1 MTRKILLRWL
11 INSVALYVAIE
22 MVPGIHAVGDWRTIV
37 IVAAIFGLV
46 NALIRP
52 IIKLLTC
59 PLLILTLGLFTLVI
73 NALMLGLTG
82 WLAAQFNMGFHIDS
96 FLDAFWGALVISF
109 VSLAI
114 TLLIGEGKNENSLR
128 KI

>member
-11 INSVALYVAIE
+11 INSIALYVATE
-22 MVPGIHAVGDWRTIV
+22 MVPGIRVVGDWRTIV

-52 IIKLLTC
+52 IVKLLTC

-73 NALMLGLTG
+73 NALMLGLTS
-82 WLAAQFNMGFHIDS
+82 WLAVQFNVGFYIDS
-96 FLDAFWGALVISF
+96 FLDALWGALVISF

-114 TLLIGEGKNENSLR
+114 TLLIGEGKEER
-128 KI
+128 